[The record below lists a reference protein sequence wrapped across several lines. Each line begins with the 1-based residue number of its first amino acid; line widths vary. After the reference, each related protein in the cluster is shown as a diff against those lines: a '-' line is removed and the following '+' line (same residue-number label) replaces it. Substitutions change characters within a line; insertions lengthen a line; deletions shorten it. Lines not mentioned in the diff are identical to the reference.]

1 MRLRRPLTFLVLL
14 ALAIAPFG
22 RMGMA
27 EAKAMPNHEMPAMAH
42 CPGAP
47 APDGDEGGGIAI
59 DCMIVCAA
67 MTPAAAPFFAPVP
80 AAEAAPAAIPASILA
95 GIRPEA
101 EPPPPR
107 LS

>member
-1 MRLRRPLTFLVLL
+1 MRLRRLLTFLVLL

-27 EAKAMPNHEMPAMAH
+27 DAKAMPHHEMPAMAH
-42 CPGAP
+42 CPGSP
-47 APDGDEGGGIAI
+47 APDGDEDSGNAV

-67 MTPAAAPFFAPVP
+67 MTPAAARFFAPAP

-95 GIRPEA
+95 GIQPEA
-101 EPPPPR
+101 DPPPPR
-107 LS
+107 LP